1 MITVTALVA
10 AEKNKR
16 QWIGID
22 ISPTACRVMAKRL
35 KDKRVCGLPEDEDLW
50 AIGRGFIV
58 RDLPWTEE
66 KLRAIPPF
74 EFENWA
80 VIALGGRKNKAQ
92 VGDKG
97 IDGRI
102 FPVSA
107 LDNVRKA
114 GADEPAIEERW
125 FPMQVKQ
132 KDKAGRPD
140 IDAFETAMRRAK
152 CEKGFF
158 VSFGYSEETEREVTR
173 FWKEE
178 QRTIIL
184 LTVKDLL
191 DENYARKLA

>member
-1 MITVTALVA
+1 ML
-10 AEKNKR
+10 
-16 QWIGID
+16 
-22 ISPTACRVMAKRL
+22 S
-35 KDKRVCGLPEDEDLW
+35 
-50 AIGRGFIV
+50 F
-58 RDLPWTEE
+58 
-66 KLRAIPPF
+66 F

-80 VIALGGRKNKAQ
+80 VIALGGIPNKAQ

-114 GADEPAIEERW
+114 GTDELALEER
-125 FPMQVKQ
+125 FYAMQVKQ

-158 VSFGYSEETEREVTR
+158 VSFDFSSDAMREIQR
-173 FWKEE
+173 FFVEE
-178 QRTIIL
+178 QRIIIPV
-184 LTVKDLL
+184 TVQDIL
-191 DENYARKLA
+191 DEQIAHKLA